1 MKPNQ
6 KIIGMIAL
14 FLAYHQPT
22 ILYRWAKPKLR
33 TSRFSQ
39 IPGAYLEGECT

>member
-14 FLAYHQPT
+14 FLAYQPT
-22 ILYRWAKPKLR
+22 IYFINERSLSYVLLASPIFHGL
-33 TSRFSQ
+33 
-39 IPGAYLEGECT
+39 I